1 MEIRDRNP
9 GQILKASL
17 MGYLVFGLIGLLI
30 LFGGIF
36 WSHSWSNIVA
46 GAGLTAAVAW
56 RLVRQGRRKRRGNG
70 SASSS

>member
-1 MEIRDRNP
+1 
-9 GQILKASL
+9 

-36 WSHSWSNIVA
+36 WSHFWPNILA
-46 GAGLTAAVAW
+46 RAGLTAFVAW
-56 RLVRQGRRKRRGNG
+56 TLVRQGRRKRRGNG